1 MDRELQIA
9 YGIVEARAHSNQD
22 LALVR
27 DVKLARRDA
36 RRTRRLQRRRSR

>member
-1 MDRELQIA
+1 MNRELQMA
-9 YGIVEARAHSNQD
+9 YGIVEARAHSEQD

-27 DVKLARRDA
+27 DLQLARQDA